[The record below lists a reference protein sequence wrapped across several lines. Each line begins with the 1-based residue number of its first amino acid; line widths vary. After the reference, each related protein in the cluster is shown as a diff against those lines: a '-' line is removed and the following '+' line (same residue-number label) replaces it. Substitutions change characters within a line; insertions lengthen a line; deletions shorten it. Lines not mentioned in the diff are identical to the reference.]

1 MRMRSNARRSTGTTA
16 TVGADSRASDLQSRR
31 HGGRRPNMRSEAP
44 AWKEPMRPLNYEV
57 MFDVEDHHWWFVG
70 RRAIVFSQIEDAL
83 GATLGAHAAPRAG
96 GPLEGSVSEP
106 PDAAPRALPG
116 SLPGSEVTH
125 AGPRALPG
133 SLPGSEVTHAGP
145 RALPGLRVLDIGCG
159 AGATMDHLKRYGRPH
174 GIDLSA
180 LPLRYSRQRGH
191 HRTLRASATELPFD
205 SESFDLVTAL
215 DVIEHL
221 ENDAQGL
228 AEIRRV
234 LKPGAPAVIFV
245 PAFQSLWG
253 PNDVQSGH
261 KRRYRLGQLRAV
273 VENAGLRV
281 ERISY
286 ANVAMFIP
294 IWLGRKILTW
304 LGRDEQAENRINHP
318 IINSLL
324 ARIFSTEAG
333 WLRRRTLPFG
343 VSIICVARKDT

>member
-1 MRMRSNARRSTGTTA
+1 
-16 TVGADSRASDLQSRR
+16 
-31 HGGRRPNMRSEAP
+31 MRSEAP

-57 MFDVEDHHWWFVG
+57 MFDVEDKHWWFAG

-83 GATLGAHAAPRAG
+83 GANLGAHAAPRAG
-96 GPLEGSVSEP
+96 FP
-106 PDAAPRALPG
+106 PEA
-116 SLPGSEVTH
+116 SLSK
-125 AGPRALPG
+125 
-133 SLPGSEVTHAGP
+133 VTHAGP

-159 AGATMDHLKRYGRPH
+159 CGATMDHLKQYGQPH

-180 LPLRYSRQRGH
+180 LPLRFSRQRGH
-191 HRTLRASATELPFD
+191 QRTLRASATELPFD

-221 ENDAQGL
+221 ENDTQGMT
-228 AEIRRV
+228 EIRRV

-261 KRRYRLGQLRAV
+261 KRRYRLNEMRAT
-273 VENAGLRV
+273 VEKAGLRI

-286 ANVAMFIP
+286 ANFAMFVP
-294 IWLGRKILTW
+294 IWLGRKILTL

-318 IINSLL
+318 IINNLL
-324 ARIFSTEAG
+324 TKIFSSEAG
-333 WLRRRTLPFG
+333 WLRKRTLPFG
-343 VSIICVARKDT
+343 VSIICVARKI

>member
-1 MRMRSNARRSTGTTA
+1 
-16 TVGADSRASDLQSRR
+16 
-31 HGGRRPNMRSEAP
+31 
-44 AWKEPMRPLNYEV
+44 
-57 MFDVEDHHWWFVG
+57 
-70 RRAIVFSQIEDAL
+70 
-83 GATLGAHAAPRAG
+83 
-96 GPLEGSVSEP
+96 
-106 PDAAPRALPG
+106 
-116 SLPGSEVTH
+116 
-125 AGPRALPG
+125 
-133 SLPGSEVTHAGP
+133 
-145 RALPGLRVLDIGCG
+145 
-159 AGATMDHLKRYGRPH
+159 MDHLKRYGRPH

-228 AEIRRV
+228 AEILRV

-261 KRRYRLGQLRAV
+261 KRRYRLSQLRAA
-273 VENAGLRV
+273 VEKAGLRV

-286 ANVAMFIP
+286 ANFAMFIP
-294 IWLGRKILTW
+294 IWLGRKILTL

-324 ARIFSTEAG
+324 AKIFSIEAG
-333 WLRRRTLPFG
+333 WLRKRTLPFG
-343 VSIICVARKDT
+343 VSIICVARKNM

>member
-1 MRMRSNARRSTGTTA
+1 M
-16 TVGADSRASDLQSRR
+16 Q
-31 HGGRRPNMRSEAP
+31 SEAP

-83 GATLGAHAAPRAG
+83 GAERASLRAARSADGVSSEAQGARTRA
-96 GPLEGSVSEP
+96 
-106 PDAAPRALPG
+106 
-116 SLPGSEVTH
+116 SLPES
-125 AGPRALPG
+125 
-133 SLPGSEVTHAGP
+133 
-145 RALPGLRVLDIGCG
+145 RVLDIGCG

-191 HRTLRASATELPFD
+191 QRTLRASATELPFD

-253 PNDVQSGH
+253 PNDVQSGQ
-261 KRRYRLGQLRAV
+261 KRRYRLSQLRAA
-273 VENAGLRV
+273 VEKAGLRI

-286 ANVAMFIP
+286 ANFAMFIP
-294 IWLGRKILTW
+294 IWLGRKILTL

-318 IINSLL
+318 IINNLL
-324 ARIFSTEAG
+324 AKIFSSEAG
-333 WLRRRTLPFG
+333 WLRKRTLPFG
-343 VSIICVARKDT
+343 VSIICVARKI

>member
-1 MRMRSNARRSTGTTA
+1 
-16 TVGADSRASDLQSRR
+16 
-31 HGGRRPNMRSEAP
+31 MRSEAP

-83 GATLGAHAAPRAG
+83 GATRASLRAALSVDGVSSDSQRARPGA
-96 GPLEGSVSEP
+96 
-106 PDAAPRALPG
+106 
-116 SLPGSEVTH
+116 SLTDS
-125 AGPRALPG
+125 
-133 SLPGSEVTHAGP
+133 
-145 RALPGLRVLDIGCG
+145 RVLDIGCG
-159 AGATMDHLKRYGRPH
+159 AGATMDHLKRFGQPH
-174 GIDLSA
+174 GIDLSEI
-180 LPLRYSRQRGH
+180 PLRFSRRRGH
-191 HRTLRASATELPFD
+191 QRTLRASATELPFD

-221 ENDAQGL
+221 EDDARGL

-261 KRRYRLGQLRAV
+261 KRRYRLDQLRAV

-318 IINSLL
+318 IINNLL

-343 VSIICVARKDT
+343 VSIICVARKDR

>member
-1 MRMRSNARRSTGTTA
+1 
-16 TVGADSRASDLQSRR
+16 
-31 HGGRRPNMRSEAP
+31 MRSEAP

-83 GATLGAHAAPRAG
+83 GATRASLRAAHSVDGVSSDSQKARPGA
-96 GPLEGSVSEP
+96 
-106 PDAAPRALPG
+106 
-116 SLPGSEVTH
+116 SLTDS
-125 AGPRALPG
+125 
-133 SLPGSEVTHAGP
+133 
-145 RALPGLRVLDIGCG
+145 RVLDIGCG
-159 AGATMDHLKRYGRPH
+159 AGATMDHLKRFGRPH
-174 GIDLSA
+174 GIDLSEI
-180 LPLRYSRQRGH
+180 PLRFSRRRGH
-191 HRTLRASATELPFD
+191 QRTLRASATELPFD

-221 ENDAQGL
+221 EDDARGL

-261 KRRYRLGQLRAV
+261 KRRYRLDQLRAV

-318 IINSLL
+318 IINNLL

-343 VSIICVARKDT
+343 VSIICVARKDR